1 MNPAAAVHS
10 HTTRHSPLVSM
21 WVREVLC
28 AIGHELTILSDPIKA
43 GLQGIILATVPPPVN
58 KDPSVGSPLSHSAV
72 GAHSSMHVQL
82 THIRILWSSFIVA

>member
-10 HTTRHSPLVSM
+10 HTTRHSLLVSM

-43 GLQGIILATVPPPVN
+43 GLQGIILATVPPVN

>member
-28 AIGHELTILSDPIKA
+28 AIGHELTILPDPIKA
-43 GLQGIILATVPPPVN
+43 GLQGIILATLAPVN